1 MDDLGV
7 QYPHV
12 KKSPQSGKGSIKV
25 LQIISS
31 FLSKKKKNIE
41 TCKMQQ
47 LPVSSNWVVSNPR
60 AKICFYSFQ
69 AIETKDFS
77 DVPAQMDPVNMFRL
91 IRSSRSLQP
100 HSRLSAGAN
109 KDSCALEGFCW
120 LLGKQNL

>member
-1 MDDLGV
+1 MIWGYNTPMLRN
-7 QYPHV
+7 PHRV
-12 KKSPQSGKGSIKV
+12 GKAASRYCRSYQV
-25 LQIISS
+25 SCP
-31 FLSKKKKNIE
+31 KKNIE